1 MPTES
6 VIIGQRLWDEITKAL
21 SLNMTHRILPVIR
34 EAYGK
39 EYPPN
44 TPIQLLSTVHS
55 TYLDNPSQKLSS
67 KLMDISV
74 LVGETDY
81 YHIESQMDNDHHMV
95 IRMIA
100 YDLHFAIQHST
111 AENAATREI
120 TLHFPHSLVIY
131 PQQNSAIPDKLQ
143 CRLIFPD
150 GSQHI
155 YQVPTVRIQTYS
167 LEDIGEKHL
176 DFFIPFTLLHFRPRL
191 ESETDI
197 LPAEELTD
205 FIKRLIVILQAEVEE
220 GILTQLECN
229 DYINLLNKASAHIFH
244 KYPAYH
250 EEVLKV
256 TEPLIKLPSV
266 ELRELKEAIEQNKE
280 ELVQTKEELSL
291 TKEDLSLTKEDL
303 SLTKEDLSLTKE
315 ELVLAKKELSLKNA
329 YIKELEQKLA
339 ALQS

>member
-1 MPTES
+1 MSADSIT
-6 VIIGQRLWDEITKAL
+6 IGQRLWDEITKAL
-21 SLNMTHRILPVIR
+21 SLNMTHRLLPVIR

-39 EYPPN
+39 EYPPH

-55 TYLDNPSQKLSS
+55 TYLNNPSQKLSS

-74 LVGETDY
+74 LVGDTDY

-95 IRMIA
+95 IRMVA

-111 AENAATREI
+111 MENATGEI
-120 TLHFPHSLVIY
+120 TLHFPRSLVIY
-131 PQQNSAIPDKLQ
+131 PEQNNAIPDKLQ
-143 CRLIFPD
+143 CRLVFPD

-155 YQVPTVRIQTYS
+155 YQIPTVRIQTYS
-167 LEDIGEKHL
+167 LEDIGKKHL

-191 ESETDI
+191 ESETNI
-197 LPAEELTD
+197 LSAEELTD
-205 FIKRLIVILQAEVEE
+205 FVERLIVILQAEVQA

-266 ELRELKEAIEQNKE
+266 ELRELKEAIEQSKEDLAQTKE
-280 ELVQTKEELSL
+280 ELDQTKEDLIQTKEDLIQTKEDLVQTKE
-291 TKEDLSLTKEDL
+291 DLVQSKKDL
-303 SLTKEDLSLTKE
+303 IQKD
-315 ELVLAKKELSLKNA
+315 A